1 MIRSSKIIEK
11 LFGNGRS
18 TDVERGGFVSNL
30 AKIMGL
36 RKDSIQAVAKSM
48 LVVLS
53 LASAHYCGFMT
64 RVPFEMV
71 SIVGVDFLS
80 AFISIFVFYFVMCY
94 TISRVFAFSGSQ
106 LVISCFHTF
115 AAFVLLLRRKW
126 PGRFSRSGSKVY
138 KDTLRFES
146 FIYYVFMVSGLC
158 LLFNLSYLK
167 IKYSE
172 MNEGVWYFGVGIF
185 AALFLKAG
193 FLARH
198 PAKVFG
204 RLHDK
209 KRVAYRRQVLKA
221 FLYFLAGLSLAFS
234 YYIGVVRF
242 DKIMG
247 ENAVRIESEVFSGE
261 AVMLMKSGSS
271 FLLVDNT
278 SGVKEFYYVSDGFS
292 VKLEGRSSKKEE
304 PVEVVTPMW

>member
-1 MIRSSKIIEK
+1 MVRNANVIGRLIGKGK
-11 LFGNGRS
+11 AGGAGNKGVLLS
-18 TDVERGGFVSNL
+18 L
-30 AKIMGL
+30 ARIMGI
-36 RKDSIQAVAKSM
+36 RKDSLQAIVRSI
-48 LVVLS
+48 LVILS

-64 RVPFEMV
+64 RMPFEMV
-71 SIVGVDFLS
+71 SIVAVDFLS

-94 TISRVFAFSGSQ
+94 TISRVFAFSSSQ
-106 LVISCFHTF
+106 LVISCFHAF

-172 MNEGVWYFGVGIF
+172 INEGVWYFGVGIF
-185 AALFLKAG
+185 VALFLKAG

-221 FLYFLAGLSLAFS
+221 FLYFLTGLSLAFS

-247 ENAVRIESEVFSGE
+247 ENAVRIESEVYSGE

-271 FLLVDNT
+271 FLLVDNS

-292 VKLEGRSSKKEE
+292 VKLEGRNSKKEE